1 MNSQYALI
9 AGQWPELHEEALK
22 VEQFARS
29 DPRTA
34 CFYGRRTIELLVEW
48 VYENDSQLQ
57 RPWGEPNLSQMM
69 HAYEFRYL
77 VGEQTLGRF
86 QLIKN
91 RGNEAVHRAE
101 PMGVAA
107 SVLVASELFHVL
119 RWLALT
125 YGRNRETARAARFN
139 KALLPYPHRGTT
151 AANQTREQLQELAS
165 QLAER
170 DRQLREAR
178 EENEASRQE
187 LERLRKEISAQ
198 RKANE
203 ADTKPEPDLSE
214 FDTRR
219 SYIDFYLEE
228 AGWVHGQ
235 SCTHEHEVQ
244 GMPNATGTGFVD
256 YVLWGNDGKPLALV
270 EAKRSSRDSMEG
282 QRQAELYANCLEQRY
297 GQRPLIFLSNGYRH
311 RLWDDLRYP
320 PREVQGF
327 YKKDELETLIRRR
340 EIRQPLAQATL
351 SNTIAGR
358 YYQQRAIRAICESL
372 EQGHLKAL
380 LVQATGT
387 GKTRTAISLTDV
399 LTRCNWVKRVLFLAD
414 RTSLVL
420 QAERAFRRF
429 LPDCSPVNLVTNKGG
444 EGRVFLSTYNTM
456 MNLID
461 AEDGYGVKR
470 FGVGHFDLVIIDEAH
485 RSVYQKYGAIF
496 AYFDSLLS
504 GLTATPREEIDR
516 NTYELFDRAIGL
528 PTDEYGLDQA
538 IADRF
543 LVPFRPISVSL
554 RFPREGIN
562 YADLSD
568 EEKAQWD
575 LLDWEE
581 NVLGTG
587 RVDSGAINNWL
598 FNDDTVDKG
607 LEVLMTQGCQEASG
621 DRLGKSVIFARNHK
635 HAEFI
640 RERFD
645 YNYPHLAGKAAR
657 VIDNQVKYAQ
667 SLIDEFADSGSDL
680 RIAISVDMLDTGIDI
695 PEIVNLVF
703 FKPVRSRTKFWQ
715 MVGRGT
721 RTCKDLFGP
730 GRDKECFWIF
740 DLCQNLEFFLGQGG
754 ADSTS
759 APETLST
766 RLFRSRLALIE
777 VIDNKVG
784 HKVDQKTLQ
793 AGIGM
798 AITAAEGEPDEPE
811 TALRLHRHTLAE
823 LLRCHV
829 AACPADNFL
838 VRPHLQLVER
848 FRNGE
853 SWASLSPDD
862 HQDLAATLAP
872 LPSAYAEQQGDTDA
886 DARRFDLLLYNLQL
900 TLLRAEPRYN
910 RLQKQLRDL
919 AAQLEARPNIPQVA
933 AELELIRDLLRDE
946 WWQDVTVPM
955 LEEVRRRLRA
965 LMGLIEPISRDPLYT
980 NFTDELGVMR
990 ELDAAALLT
999 RDEFQQFRLRAKDFL
1014 KAHEDHLTMQRLRRN
1029 QPLTPADLDELQRLL
1044 LSHGVG
1050 TEQAIQRAAEE
1061 CNGFGLFIRSIVG
1074 LDRNAAK
1081 ELFAAFLAEGT
1092 HTATQIRFINE
1103 ILDELTSRGVMDP
1116 ARLYD
1121 PPFSDLAPTGP
1132 EGLFSEAE
1140 VDNICHLLDMI
1151 KTSAMAA
1158 QAA

>member
-1 MNSQYALI
+1 MTSQYALI
-9 AGQWPELHEEALK
+9 ASQWPELHEEAQK
-22 VEQFARS
+22 VEQFALS

-34 CFYGRRTIELLVEW
+34 CFYARRTIELLVEW
-48 VYENDSQLQ
+48 VYENDAQLQ
-57 RPWGEPNLSQMM
+57 RPWGEPSLSQLI
-69 HAYEFRYL
+69 HAFDFRQL
-77 VGEQTLGRF
+77 VGEQTLGRV

-101 PMGVAA
+101 PMRVAA

-125 YGRNRETARAARFN
+125 YGRDRDTARAARFN
-139 KALLPYPHRGTT
+139 KALLTKLPQ
-151 AANQTREQLQELAS
+151 AAAAPGPTREQLQELAH

-170 DRQLREAR
+170 DRQLREAT
-178 EENEASRQE
+178 EASEASKQE
-187 LERLRKEISAQ
+187 LERLRKEITAE
-198 RKANE
+198 RKARE
-203 ADTKPEPDLSE
+203 AEDKPEVDTTE
-214 FDTRR
+214 FETRR
-219 SYIDFYLEE
+219 LYIDLYLEE

-244 GMPNATGTGFVD
+244 GMPNATGQGFVD
-256 YVLWGNDGKPLALV
+256 YVLWGDDGKPLGLV
-270 EAKRSSRDSMEG
+270 EAKRTSRDPMEG

-320 PREVQGF
+320 PRDVQGF
-327 YKKDELETLIRRR
+327 YKKEELETLIRRR
-340 EIRQPLAQATL
+340 EIRQPLAQATI
-351 SNTIAGR
+351 STAIAGR

-372 EQGHLKAL
+372 EQGRLKAL
-380 LVQATGT
+380 LVQSTGT

-444 EGRVFLSTYNTM
+444 EGRVFLSTYPTM

-461 AEDGYGVKR
+461 AEDSHGVKR

-496 AYFDSLLS
+496 AYFDSLLT

-516 NTYELFDRAIGL
+516 NTYELFDREIGL

-538 IADRF
+538 VGDRF
-543 LVPFRPISVSL
+543 LVPFRPISVPL
-554 RFPREGIN
+554 RFPREGIS
-562 YADLSD
+562 YDALSD
-568 EEKAQWD
+568 DEKSQWD

-581 NVLGTG
+581 NVLGSG
-587 RVDSGAINNWL
+587 RIESGAINAWL
-598 FNDDTVDKG
+598 FNADTVDKG
-607 LEVLMTQGCQEASG
+607 LQVLMTKGCLEAGG

-645 YNYPHLAGKAAR
+645 HNYPHLAGKAAR

-667 SLIDEFADSGSDL
+667 SLIDEFSDPGSDL

-740 DLCQNLEFFLGQGG
+740 DLCENLEFFLGQGG
-754 ADSTS
+754 AESTS
-759 APETLST
+759 APESLST
-766 RLFRSRLALIE
+766 RLFRARLSLIDT
-777 VIDNKVG
+777 I
-784 HKVDQKTLQ
+784 DQKLP
-793 AGIGM
+793 ASDS
-798 AITAAEGEPDEPE
+798 EEPP
-811 TALRLHRHTLAE
+811 LRLHRHTLAE

-838 VRPHLQLVER
+838 VRPHLQLVECFSR
-848 FRNGE
+848 PEAWNQ
-853 SWASLSPDD
+853 LSQGD
-862 HQDLAATLAP
+862 HQDLAITLAS

-900 TLLRAEPRYN
+900 SLLRGEPRFQ
-910 RLQKQLRDL
+910 RLQLQLREL

-946 WWQDVTVPM
+946 WWQDITVPM
-955 LEEVRRRLRA
+955 LEEARRRLRG
-965 LMGLIEPISRDPLYT
+965 LMGLIETISREPLYT
-980 NFTDELGVMR
+980 NFADELGELR
-990 ELDAAALLT
+990 ELDAAALLS
-999 RDEFQQFRLRAKDFL
+999 RDEFQQFRLRAREFL
-1014 KAHEDHLTMQRLRRN
+1014 QAHDDHLTMQRLRKN
-1029 QPLTPADLDELQRLL
+1029 QPLTEADLDELQRFL

-1061 CNGFGLFIRSIVG
+1061 CNGFGLFIRSLVG

-1081 ELFAAFLAEGT
+1081 EVFAEFLADGT
-1092 HTATQIRFINE
+1092 HTANQIRYINE
-1103 ILDELTSRGVMDP
+1103 IIDELTSRGVMDVT
-1116 ARLYD
+1116 RLYEA
-1121 PPFSDLAPTGP
+1121 PFSDLAQGP
-1132 EGLFSEAE
+1132 ESLFSVAE
-1140 VDNICHLLDMI
+1140 VHNICHLLDLI
-1151 KTSAMAA
+1151 KTRALAAMAA
-1158 QAA
+1158 

>member
-1 MNSQYALI
+1 MTSQYTLI
-9 AGQWPELHEEALK
+9 ASQWPELHEEAQK
-22 VEQFARS
+22 VEQFALS

-48 VYENDSQLQ
+48 VYENDAQLQ
-57 RPWGEPNLSQMM
+57 RPWGEANLSQLM

-101 PMGVAA
+101 PMRVAA

-125 YGRNRETARAARFN
+125 YGRYRETARAARFD
-139 KALLPYPHRGTT
+139 KALLPQPQQGTA
-151 AANQTREQLQELAS
+151 AANQTREQLQELAN

-170 DRQLREAR
+170 DRQLREAT
-178 EENEASRQE
+178 EASEASMLE
-187 LERLRKEISAQ
+187 LERLRKEITAE
-198 RKANE
+198 RKARE
-203 ADTKPEPDLSE
+203 AEDKPEVDTTE
-214 FDTRR
+214 FETRR
-219 SYIDFYLEE
+219 LYIDLYLEE

-244 GMPNATGTGFVD
+244 GMPNATGQGFVD
-256 YVLWGNDGKPLALV
+256 YVLWGDDGKPLGLV
-270 EAKRSSRDSMEG
+270 EAKRSSRDPQEG

-320 PREVQGF
+320 PRDVQGF

-340 EIRQPLAQATL
+340 EIRQPLAQATI
-351 SNTIAGR
+351 STAIAGR

-372 EQGHLKAL
+372 EQGRLKAL

-399 LTRCNWVKRVLFLAD
+399 LTRSNWVKRVLFLAD

-429 LPDCSPVNLVTNKGG
+429 LPDCSPVNLVTNRGC
-444 EGRVFLSTYNTM
+444 EGRVFLSTYPTM

-461 AEDGYGVKR
+461 TEDSHGVKH

-496 AYFDSLLS
+496 AYFDSLLT

-516 NTYELFDRAIGL
+516 NTYELFDREIGL

-538 IADRF
+538 VADRF
-543 LVPFRPISVSL
+543 LVPFKPISVPL
-554 RFPREGIN
+554 RFPREGIS
-562 YADLSD
+562 YAALSD
-568 EEKAQWD
+568 EDKAQWD

-581 NVLGTG
+581 NVLGSG
-587 RVDSGAINNWL
+587 RVDSGAINAWL
-598 FNDDTVDKG
+598 FNADTVDKG
-607 LEVLMTQGCQEASG
+607 LQVLITQGCQDAAG

-645 YNYPHLAGKAAR
+645 HHYPHLAGKAAR

-667 SLIDEFADSGSDL
+667 SLIDEFADPASDL

-721 RTCKDLFGP
+721 RTCNNLFGP

-754 ADSTS
+754 AESTS
-759 APETLST
+759 APESLST

-777 VIDNKVG
+777 AIDQQLPASDSEN
-784 HKVDQKTLQ
+784 
-793 AGIGM
+793 
-798 AITAAEGEPDEPE
+798 P
-811 TALRLHRHTLAE
+811 LRLHRHTLAE

-838 VRPHLQLVER
+838 VRPHLELLECFSRAEAWSQ
-848 FRNGE
+848 
-853 SWASLSPDD
+853 LSPDD
-862 HQDLAATLAP
+862 HQVLATTLAP
-872 LPSAYAEQQGDTDA
+872 LPSAYAEEQGDTDA

-900 TLLRAEPRYN
+900 ALLRGEPRFQ
-910 RLQKQLRDL
+910 RLQLQLREL

-946 WWQDVTVPM
+946 WWQDVTVAM
-955 LEEVRRRLRA
+955 LEEARRRLRG
-965 LMGLIEPISRDPLYT
+965 LMGLIETISREPLYT
-980 NFTDELGVMR
+980 NFADELGELR
-990 ELDAAALLT
+990 ERDAAALLS
-999 RDEFQQFRLRAKDFL
+999 RDEFQQFRLRARDFL
-1014 KAHEDHLTMQRLRRN
+1014 RAHDDHLTMQRLRRN
-1029 QPLTPADLDELQRLL
+1029 QPLTPADLNELEQFLI
-1044 LSHGVG
+1044 SHGIG
-1050 TEQAIQRAAEE
+1050 DQQAIARAREE
-1061 CNGFGLFIRSIVG
+1061 CNGFGVFIRSLMG

-1081 ELFAAFLAEGT
+1081 ELFAHYLAEGT

-1103 ILDELTSRGVMDP
+1103 IIDELTSRGAMDP

-1132 EGLFSEAE
+1132 EGLFSDAEAE
-1140 VDNICHLLDMI
+1140 QLFDLLQLINDR
-1151 KTSAMAA
+1151 ARPLLAA
-1158 QAA
+1158 